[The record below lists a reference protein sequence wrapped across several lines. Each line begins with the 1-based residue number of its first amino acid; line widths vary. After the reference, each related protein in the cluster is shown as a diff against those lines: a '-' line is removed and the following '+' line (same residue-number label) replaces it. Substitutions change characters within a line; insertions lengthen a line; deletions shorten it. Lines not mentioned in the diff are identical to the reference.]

1 MQNIYEKKTKKGL
14 IRVKVFVEN
23 NTIKDITIEGDFFIY
38 PEDKIWE
45 LEEYLK
51 STPIDENI
59 IKEKVNEIM
68 KDAEFVGSNLSDF
81 YDVIINAVRGAKNE

>member
-14 IRVKVFVEN
+14 IRVKVFLEDN
-23 NTIKDITIEGDFFIY
+23 KIKDITIEGDFFIY

-51 STPIDENI
+51 GTPIDENS

-68 KDAEFVGSNLSDF
+68 KDVEFVGSNLSDL
-81 YDVIINAVRGAKNE
+81 YEVIINAVRGVKNE

>member
-23 NTIKDITIEGDFFIY
+23 NTIKDITMEGDFFIY

-81 YDVIINAVRGAKNE
+81 YEVIINAVRGAKNE

>member
-23 NTIKDITIEGDFFIY
+23 NTIKDITMEGDFFIY

>member
-23 NTIKDITIEGDFFIY
+23 DTIKDITIEGDFFIY

-81 YDVIINAVRGAKNE
+81 YEVIINAVRGAKNE

>member
-14 IRVKVFVEN
+14 IRVKVFLEDN
-23 NTIKDITIEGDFFIY
+23 KIKDITIEGDFFIY

-51 STPIDENI
+51 GTPIDENS
-59 IKEKVNEIM
+59 IKEKVDEIM
-68 KDAEFVGSNLSDF
+68 KDVEFVGSNLSDL
-81 YDVIINAVRGAKNE
+81 YEVIINAVRGVKNE